1 MAVAGSLTYSTEID
15 KNGFEKGLD
24 QLKATTIAVG
34 NAMYDAFKKVVEIA
48 EKAITNGIK
57 YNGTIEQL
65 QTSFEVMTGSADKA
79 REIIEKLRK
88 VGAETPYELEGLAS
102 TVQLLMQY
110 GMTADQAYEST
121 LQLGDISQ
129 GSATKMQ
136 GIALALGQMSS
147 YGKVTLQDI
156 KQMIGN
162 GFNPLQE
169 ISRTTGE
176 SMTSLYDR
184 ISDGTLTV
192 EEVTKAFKTASS
204 EGGSYFQ
211 SMEKQSK
218 TLNGQLSTLSDNF
231 NELTGSAMQEIS
243 RLLVDTIL
251 PKTNEI
257 LADITGNMPTII
269 DQFTNL
275 IQKVIDIIP
284 YLESIGII
292 FAGWKIGTTIQKAV
306 IGFQEAQVALALF
319 KLQSEGASIAQ
330 GLFNGTLTLGETLV
344 GLFTGKVTLA
354 QLATAGLS
362 KAQAVLNA
370 VMSANPVAL
379 VVIAIAALI
388 AIFVVLWN
396 KCDWFRNFWIDLWE
410 KVKSVVSTAIDFV
423 VKWFNKIV
431 EFVKG
436 NWQDILLM
444 LVNPFVGGFKLLYN
458 NCESFRNFIDNLL
471 EAIKQ
476 AFINAWN
483 SIVIFFTETI
493 PQWIQNVIDWF
504 ANLPYM
510 IGYHIGL
517 ILGNI
522 IQFGLNVW
530 NWITVDLPQIIQSII
545 DWFAQ
550 LPGRIW
556 EWLCNAVNNIIQW
569 GIDTYNTAT
578 NWISRTIN
586 SIVEWFKQLPGKIWT
601 WLTDVINK
609 VVSWGTNMANKG
621 KEAAI
626 NLFNNI
632 VNTITGLPDRMLNI
646 GKNIVEGLWNGI
658 TGMGSWIKNK
668 INEFGQGLLAGM
680 KESLGIHSP
689 STKARDLVGKFIP
702 SGIAVGIEANTDEA
716 LRAIDNMND
725 DIMSEMN
732 RAVTFETGSINAKAS
747 VKSNNSM
754 LNVIQATFNI
764 DGSVDIDGKKAG
776 RIMTPYMSK
785 TLRTGGAN

>member
-1 MAVAGSLTYSTEID
+1 MAVAGSLTYDTKID
-15 KNGFEKGLD
+15 KNGFEKGLN

-34 NAMYDAFKKVVEIA
+34 NAMYDAFKKVVEITG
-48 EKAITNGIK
+48 KAITNGIK

-275 IQKVIDIIP
+275 VQKVIDIIP

-410 KVKSVVSTAIDFV
+410 KVKS
-423 VKWFNKIV
+423 
-431 EFVKG
+431 
-436 NWQDILLM
+436 
-444 LVNPFVGGFKLLYN
+444 GF
-458 NCESFRNFIDNLL
+458 ET
-471 EAIKQ
+471 
-476 AFINAWN
+476 AWN
-483 SIVIFFTETI
+483 SIVTFFTETIPKAFQNLKDKLSEIGNNIAIFFQDLWNGIVSFFTETI

-504 ANLPYM
+504 AHLPYM

-517 ILGNI
+517 ILGNV

-530 NWITVDLPQIIQSII
+530 NWITVDLPHIIQSII

-586 SIVEWFKQLPGKIWT
+586 SIVEWFKQLPGRIWA
-601 WLTDVINK
+601 WLTDVISK

-658 TGMGSWIKNK
+658 VNAKNWIKDK
-668 INEFGQGLLAGM
+668 IKSFATGILDGM

-689 STKARDLVGKFIP
+689 SSKARDLVRQIY
-702 SGIAVGIEANTDEA
+702 S
-716 LRAIDNMND
+716 
-725 DIMSEMN
+725 
-732 RAVTFETGSINAKAS
+732 
-747 VKSNNSM
+747 
-754 LNVIQATFNI
+754 
-764 DGSVDIDGKKAG
+764 
-776 RIMTPYMSK
+776 
-785 TLRTGGAN
+785 